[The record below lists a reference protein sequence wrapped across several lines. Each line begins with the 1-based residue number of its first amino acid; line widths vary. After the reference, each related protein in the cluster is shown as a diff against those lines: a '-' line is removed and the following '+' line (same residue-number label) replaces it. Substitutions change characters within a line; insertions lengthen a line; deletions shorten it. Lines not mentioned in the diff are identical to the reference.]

1 MNSKV
6 SVFGQLIYEWLS
18 TFAPTYRG
26 VLPAGVKPANVYLKI
41 GGYADDFAT
50 QFIFP
55 VQIYALN
62 TTSYGSVALIA
73 DEIGNAIGNGGI
85 LLSDEGIRVKIEEQH
100 AVEKRLLAGADIA
113 PAGKTRLSAYGAST
127 EQCRHTLVRR
137 RSEVFQFHI
146 SLRSISFSAF
156 CRTLFSAPTA
166 RRNARAMTML
176 PILPGCTLSH
186 VIKAG

>member
-1 MNSKV
+1 MKSKI
-6 SVFGQLIYEWLS
+6 SLFGHLIYEWLS

-55 VQIYALN
+55 VQIYTLN

-85 LLSDEGIRVKIEEQH
+85 LLSDEGIRVKIEKGSPYYQDKDDEDETVR
-100 AVEKRLLAGADIA
+100 AGYVNLLI
-113 PAGKTRLSAYGAST
+113 TIY
-127 EQCRHTLVRR
+127 
-137 RSEVFQFHI
+137 
-146 SLRSISFSAF
+146 
-156 CRTLFSAPTA
+156 
-166 RRNARAMTML
+166 
-176 PILPGCTLSH
+176 
-186 VIKAG
+186 